1 MNFYNYYIKLC
12 VDKGVKPS
20 RAGQDIGGTKTMVNG
35 WKAGRALPT
44 DTTLYKLSEYFG
56 VPLKTFYACDDI
68 QERSKRREQ
77 EEALQ
82 AMLASVESSDSTLPL
97 SDDEREL
104 IRCWRE
110 ANDDEREAV
119 VFALRKH
126 GMPFTP
132 AETEQSLSATAI

>member
-1 MNFYNYYIKLC
+1 
-12 VDKGVKPS
+12 
-20 RAGQDIGGTKTMVNG
+20 MVNG

-110 ANDDEREAV
+110 ANDDERESV

-126 GMPFTP
+126 GFMPR
-132 AETEQSLSATAI
+132 ETEQSLSATAI